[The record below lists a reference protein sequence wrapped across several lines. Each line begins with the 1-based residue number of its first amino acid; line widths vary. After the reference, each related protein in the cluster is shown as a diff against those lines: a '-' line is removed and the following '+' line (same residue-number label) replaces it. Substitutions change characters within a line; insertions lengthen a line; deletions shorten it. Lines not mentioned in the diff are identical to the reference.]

1 MRRKRRNK
9 KILRI
14 ILTALLVVAFVA
26 AIGSSFDME
35 SICSKRGFRKGK

>member
-26 AIGSSFDME
+26 ALGAVLIWKVFVVKE
-35 SICSKRGFRKGK
+35 VFV